1 MKRLTVD
8 KSAREM
14 TGTELAHNCMYAH
27 DRWARYRDFE
37 KDMDLFDFIRVFA
50 NAEKT
55 ELPADN
61 EEAADM
67 LLDGLQYSIDNP
79 FGRVALVYN
88 LMWAMADLRERLKA
102 YEDTGLTPEEIM
114 DGRMLT
120 GWIPV
125 SERLPEEPRNPID
138 EEEGAYDLP
147 NLTEYNV
154 TIADAQEATT
164 LYYAGDDVWI
174 DNCGNYYHVI
184 AWMPLPEP
192 YKPTVM
198 QETGERAGEYAD
210 APTLRPAT

>member
-14 TGTELAHNCMYAH
+14 TGTELAHNCMYAR

-50 NAEKT
+50 NSEKT

-125 SERLPEEPRNPID
+125 EEQLPDESGYYCVTTEDVDTNGRIEQTIWFAHKDDYDMENSEWREL
-138 EEEGAYDLP
+138 
-147 NLTEYNV
+147 
-154 TIADAQEATT
+154 ADYER
-164 LYYAGDDVWI
+164 
-174 DNCGNYYHVI
+174 VI
-184 AWMPLPEP
+184 AWRKLNP
-192 YKPTVM
+192 YQK
-198 QETGERAGEYAD
+198 
-210 APTLRPAT
+210 

>member
-14 TGTELAHNCMYAH
+14 TGTELAHNCMYAR

-50 NAEKT
+50 NSEKT

-125 SERLPEEPRNPID
+125 AERMPESEKEVYIQTARGTVTTAIYEDGKVSEDDSCWNWTDIDFNYDEVTDINYVPEGWWEYRHFNP
-138 EEEGAYDLP
+138 
-147 NLTEYNV
+147 
-154 TIADAQEATT
+154 
-164 LYYAGDDVWI
+164 DDVYNNI
-174 DNCGNYYHVI
+174 VDEAVI
-184 AWMPLPEP
+184 AWMPLPKP
-192 YKPTVM
+192 YKIK
-198 QETGERAGEYAD
+198 
-210 APTLRPAT
+210 